1 MRSKHSPRLL
11 LTVLV
16 LSVFGSAIA
25 AACGGDDN
33 GPRDST
39 PTVSA
44 GSTPDV
50 ANTAPSPATTA
61 GSTGPAEDP
70 TPTGAIEVKGVVGA
84 VDVAARTIEI
94 RPTGEA
100 QFSKIIL
107 SPATV
112 IRRANGGEMRLSD
125 VRPSDRIIA
134 FGRPGDDP
142 TALLTTDVTVQ
153 QVIPGAQPGG

>member
-1 MRSKHSPRLL
+1 MRSNPRRLL
-11 LTVLV
+11 LTVLTLAAFAPAV
-16 LSVFGSAIA
+16 A
-25 AACGGDDN
+25 AACDGDGD
-33 GPRDST
+33 GPGDAT
-39 PTVSA
+39 PTVA
-44 GSTPDV
+44 AASTP
-50 ANTAPSPATTA
+50 AAPNDNRTPEATA
-61 GSTGPAEDP
+61 GRTESAEEP
-70 TPTGAIEVKGVVGA
+70 TPTGTIEVKGVVGA

-94 RPTGEA
+94 RPTGDA
-100 QFSKIIL
+100 KFSKIIL